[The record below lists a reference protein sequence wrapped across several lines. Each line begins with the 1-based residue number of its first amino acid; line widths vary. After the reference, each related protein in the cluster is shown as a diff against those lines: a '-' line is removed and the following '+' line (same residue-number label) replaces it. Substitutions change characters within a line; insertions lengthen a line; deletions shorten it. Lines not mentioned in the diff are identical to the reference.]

1 MAEIQYPTGKPSCK
15 LGNMLEGIELSA
27 IQDENARQLIRRLLN
42 LIEKLSADLR
52 DKQAE
57 IQALRDEN
65 NHLKGEQGKP
75 NVKANKPQAVKASQ
89 HSSEEE
95 RKKKRVRHKAS
106 KKAEIKIN
114 REEVVKVKREALPAD
129 AQFKGYVEAV
139 VQDLVLKTD
148 NVRFWKEKYYSAS
161 KKKTY
166 LGKLPRGYEGQFGPG
181 VKALIPAFYFG
192 MGASEPKILEFI
204 ENIGLRM
211 SKGQLSNLL
220 IADQDEF
227 HAESDAVYESGLRSS
242 SYQQSDSTLTRV
254 NGQNQNCHV
263 VCNPVYTAYRT
274 LPHKNRLSVLDVLR
288 NGRPRRF
295 RLNQTTLSLLENV
308 PLSQSSRATLQMHC
322 DEIEMDEPT
331 FLEYLMHLL
340 PKLGKQQRK
349 EIVDAAAIAAYW
361 AETDW
366 PVIET
371 LLCDDAP
378 QYNKLTRW
386 LALCWVHEGR
396 PYKKLTPVVLFH
408 RELLDGFLKRFWDY
422 YHELLDYKQNPSET
436 EHARLEAAFDDLFST
451 QTGYEALDER
461 IAKTRAKKASLLLV
475 LKHPELPLHNNASE
489 LGGRRRVRKR
499 DVSFGPRTETGR
511 HAWDTFMTL
520 AETARKLDVS
530 FYAYMRD
537 RITGACAIPP
547 LAELVTQAANKLC
560 VGQPCPT
567 PSY

>member
-1 MAEIQYPTGKPSCK
+1 
-15 LGNMLEGIELSA
+15 MLEGIELSA

-52 DKQAE
+52 DSQAE
-57 IQALRDEN
+57 NQILRDEN

-75 NVKANKPQAVKASQ
+75 KVKANKRPGAENSQ
-89 HSSEEE
+89 HSSEKE
-95 RKKKRVRHKAS
+95 RRKKRVRHKSS
-106 KKAEIKIN
+106 KKAEIKID
-114 REEVVKVKREALPAD
+114 REEVVKVKQEALPSD
-129 AQFKGYVEAV
+129 AQFKGYVEDV
-139 VQDLVLKTD
+139 VQDILLTTD
-148 NVRFWKEKYYSAS
+148 NVRFRKEKYYSAS

-166 LGKLPRGYEGQFGPG
+166 LAKLPRGYEGQFGPG
-181 VKALIPAFYFG
+181 VKALLPVLYFG
-192 MGASEPKILEFI
+192 MGASEPKILEFF
-204 ENIGLRM
+204 ENSGLRM

-220 IADQDEF
+220 IKDQDEF

-274 LPHKNRLSVLDVLR
+274 LPHKNRLSVLDVLH